1 MVFLSNLIAVTPMET
16 EATGAQQRNVVRKF
30 IAPVSGYFCKHKDLK
45 GTCTGGSAAQS
56 PNIPKSATLV
66 PQVSTNFRRNGFRQD
81 VAAALFLQV
90 AKMQAKSF
98 AEIMDL
104 TIGPSVELDP
114 VLHFPPPPQ

>member
-30 IAPVSGYFCKHKDLK
+30 IAPVSGYFCN
-45 GTCTGGSAAQS
+45 AQGFERHVHGRQRGAKS
-56 PNIPKSATLV
+56 NIPKSATLV